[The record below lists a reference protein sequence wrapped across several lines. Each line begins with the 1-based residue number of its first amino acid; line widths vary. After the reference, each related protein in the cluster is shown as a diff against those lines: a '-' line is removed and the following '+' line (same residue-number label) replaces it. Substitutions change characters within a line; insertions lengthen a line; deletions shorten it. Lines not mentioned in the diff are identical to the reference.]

1 MYQSEKFPTTCK
13 ISPIKKKVACGV
25 GNQGT
30 QRKCWFLFLFFF
42 TGLIAVAIVIM
53 QSSWWEAAPAIADA
67 VLLCD
72 FVNVICQF
80 W

>member
-1 MYQSEKFPTTCK
+1 
-13 ISPIKKKVACGV
+13 
-25 GNQGT
+25 
-30 QRKCWFLFLFFF
+30 LFLFFF